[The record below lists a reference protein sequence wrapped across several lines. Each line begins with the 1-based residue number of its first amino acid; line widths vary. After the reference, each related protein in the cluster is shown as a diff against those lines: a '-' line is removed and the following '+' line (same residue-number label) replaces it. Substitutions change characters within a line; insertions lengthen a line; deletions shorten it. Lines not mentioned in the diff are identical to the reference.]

1 MNQSKKKQ
9 TRDGSLTKGMP
20 CSHIKEK
27 KYEFLNLFGIDE
39 KPVLLYVLGKL
50 MNWVIT
56 NHIYKIHLAN
66 LFLKLVTITTKSK
79 VDF

>member
-20 CSHIKEK
+20 YSHIKDK
-27 KYEFLNLFGIDE
+27 KYEFLNLFGIDD

-50 MNWVIT
+50 MNWVI
-56 NHIYKIHLAN
+56 YKPYLQN
-66 LFLKLVTITTKSK
+66 PLSK
-79 VDF
+79 FVFKASDYYYEK